1 MRLSRVEKR
10 KQMTRTGLVPSD
22 FIPHS
27 SQPAVPLPG
36 VPWWALSAG
45 VPGLNAWVA
54 SSSEKLV
61 RRGVGRWVR
70 RYAATQ

>member
-22 FIPHS
+22 PIPHS
-27 SQPAVPLPG
+27 SQPAVPLTG